1 MESQSLTG
9 VLFWT
14 VLVCGVLLTIAVIVE
29 WIRQW
34 RGKRARVANLWD
46 SVKKIAKEKE
56 LTDEEKD
63 ALNTLLKRWSP
74 AEPHRAAT
82 VHQYFDECIEA
93 EMNDLKTKGDMDEFD
108 RMGTVLRDIRTRL
121 ALDMVP
127 IGQRIFSTRQLYS
140 PQEVWFVDAAES
152 PPRWK
157 RGLIQ
162 TVNEAYFTVG
172 MAVDVDPPRYF
183 PGGSVRFRLYRDDDA
198 RYTFTTRFV
207 RREAEP
213 VGITF
218 MHTGEMERIQSRE
231 HYRVRHEQS
240 ANVGVMDGP
249 VDGVV
254 DEPGETDD
262 APRRIVT
269 RLRGK
274 IVNISAGGLAVVLPQ
289 PVPSQVM
296 LRVSV
301 DLPLERTESFEVD
314 LRIVATN
321 PLPAGRHLVRAAF
334 VRIDDGHREAIA
346 RYVMHKQQQYIEMTG
361 QVG

>member
-1 MESQSLTG
+1 MGSGSLTG

-14 VLVCGVLLTIAVIVE
+14 VVVCGVLLTLAVIVE

-34 RGKRARVANLWD
+34 RGRRARVMSLWD
-46 SVKKIAKEKE
+46 SVERIAKEKE
-56 LTDEEKD
+56 LTADETSVLSK
-63 ALNTLLKRWSP
+63 LLHRWSP

-82 VHQYFDECIEA
+82 VHQYFDECVEDELNA
-93 EMNDLKTKGDMDEFD
+93 LRAKGDMAEFE
-108 RMGTVLRDIRTRL
+108 RVGTLLRDIRTRL

-140 PQEVWFVDAAES
+140 PQEVWFVDAGES

-157 RGLIQ
+157 RGLVQ
-162 TVNEAYFTVG
+162 GVSEAYFSVG
-172 MAVDVDPPRYF
+172 MAVDVDPPRYS
-183 PGGSVRFRLYRDDDA
+183 PETKVRFRLHRDDDA
-198 RYTFTTRFV
+198 RYAFTTTFV

-218 MHTGEMERIQSRE
+218 EHTSELDRVQSRE

-240 ANVGVMDGP
+240 TNVGVMDGP
-249 VDGVV
+249 VDGNAEEL
-254 DEPGETDD
+254 DK
-262 APRRIVT
+262 PRRVVT

-274 IVNISAGGLAVVLPQ
+274 IVNISAGGLAVVVPQ

-296 LRVSV
+296 LRVNV
-301 DLPLERTESFEVD
+301 DLPLERTTSFEVD
-314 LRIVATN
+314 LTIAAVN
-321 PLPAGRHLVRAAF
+321 PLPAGRYLVRTAYA
-334 VRIDDGHREAIA
+334 RIADENREAIA

-361 QVG
+361 QAG